1 MARSRPTPDAGIR
14 RRPKDRKAQI
24 ARASAEAFST
34 LGYHAVS
41 MEAIASRVG
50 ISATA
55 LYRHYPSKYNL
66 FRDAVLALGEQLVGC
81 TEFADEAQ
89 ADAETLQRLISA
101 ITDTALAN
109 RESGGLYRWEARF
122 LRGDDQATLNSQM
135 RTVNRRIQLPLM
147 ALRPELSSRQRWML
161 SSSMLSVI
169 GSIVDHHAK
178 LPAVHI
184 RAVLGEI
191 ATAISTAVVPDPAD
205 GPAAE
210 VQRRRPAGVDTSKYE
225 ALLTE
230 SVRLFNRKG
239 YRDTTM
245 EEIASA
251 VGIPTSGI
259 YRYFSGKND
268 ILAAIYR
275 RAADRLS
282 SEASS
287 ILGAV
292 TDPEEALTGLIDAYV
307 KRSFDHPELAYVYYT
322 ERMNM
327 APADQR
333 ILRNLQRATVESWV
347 RLLTEIRSDWTV
359 GQARFAVHAAMALV
373 DRCGQAGA
381 LRQHRRVACRCRRV
395 ARPHAARPL
404 PIADDVARHIGAVT
418 DQPDDGQWPGLS
430 RDEPQ
435 PDSGFDGAV
444 DVDVPTGVARESL
457 SGESIEQL
465 GADEVRDPG
474 SGDGHAGDRRDARSS
489 RFLGWHS

>member
-1 MARSRPTPDAGIR
+1 MARCRPTPDTGIR

-34 LGYHAVS
+34 LGFHAVS

-55 LYRHYPSKYNL
+55 LYRHYPSKYDL

-81 TEFADEAQ
+81 TAFADEAH

-109 RESGGLYRWEARF
+109 RESGGLYRWEARY
-122 LRGDDQATLNSQM
+122 LRGDDQATLNGQM
-135 RTVNRRIQLPLM
+135 RTVNRRIQLSLT
-147 ALRPELSSRQRWML
+147 ALRPELSSRQRWVL

-184 RAVLGEI
+184 RVVLGEI
-191 ATAISTAVVPDPAD
+191 ATAISTADVPDLSDAS
-205 GPAAE
+205 AAQA
-210 VQRRRPAGVDTSKYE
+210 QRRRPAGVDASKYE

-322 ERMNM
+322 ERVNM

-373 DRCGQAGA
+373 IDVGRLVHYDNTVAS
-381 LRQHRRVACRCRRV
+381 RVAGQQV

-404 PIADDVARHIGAVT
+404 PVADDVARQIGAVT
-418 DQPDDGQWPGLS
+418 DQPNDGQWPRLS
-430 RDEPQ
+430 R
-435 PDSGFDGAV
+435 
-444 DVDVPTGVARESL
+444 
-457 SGESIEQL
+457 
-465 GADEVRDPG
+465 
-474 SGDGHAGDRRDARSS
+474 RRAPARS
-489 RFLGWHS
+489 RFRCRRRCRRACGCRAEKPDR

>member
-1 MARSRPTPDAGIR
+1 MVRSRPAPDAGVR
-14 RRPKDRKAQI
+14 RRPKDRKSQI

-55 LYRHYPSKYNL
+55 LYRHFPSKYDL

-89 ADAETLQRLISA
+89 AGAETLQRLISA
-101 ITDTALAN
+101 ITDTALVN
-109 RESGGLYRWEARF
+109 RESGGLYRWEARY
-122 LRGDDQATLNSQM
+122 LRGDDQTTLDGQM
-135 RTVNRRIQLPLM
+135 RTVNRRIQLSLM
-147 ALRPELSSRQRWML
+147 ALRPALSSRQRWML
-161 SSSMLSVI
+161 STSMLSVI

-178 LPAVHI
+178 LPAVHV

-191 ATAISTAVVPDPAD
+191 ATAISTADVPDLSDEFPVEGA
-205 GPAAE
+205 
-210 VQRRRPAGVDTSKYE
+210 RRRSAGVDPSKYE

-251 VGIPTSGI
+251 VAMPTSGI

-287 ILGAV
+287 ILGGI
-292 TDPEEALTGLIDAYV
+292 TDPEEALSKLTDAYV

-322 ERMNM
+322 ERVNM
-327 APADQR
+327 AAADQK

-373 DRCGQAGA
+373 IDVGR
-381 LRQHRRVACRCRRV
+381 LVHYDNTV
-395 ARPHAARPL
+395 AARAAVSGLLDLTLLGRYRLRTTL
-404 PIADDVARHIGAVT
+404 PAR
-418 DQPDDGQWPGLS
+418 
-430 RDEPQ
+430 
-435 PDSGFDGAV
+435 
-444 DVDVPTGVARESL
+444 
-457 SGESIEQL
+457 
-465 GADEVRDPG
+465 
-474 SGDGHAGDRRDARSS
+474 
-489 RFLGWHS
+489 